1 MEQIVNGKEI
11 HKLKAKDSEILATQ
25 LCSENIRQQIIWKKQ
40 D

>member
-25 LCSENIRQQIIWKKQ
+25 LCLENIRQQIIWKKQ